1 MLRNEYNIFSSLNI
15 IEIFIFQFSTFIN
28 VCNFD
33 LGQYLKN
40 RSIALL
46 IATRAKYLI
55 VRSQRPLLL
64 GNNGNCR
71 IARITGDN
79 FTNIVITNYVQYQNS
94 SQFCNFLTRFV
105 LLHYFFLS
113 QYRQLMSLQR
123 FNLDNKQSL
132 RSC

>member
-15 IEIFIFQFSTFIN
+15 IEIFIFQLSTFIN

-79 FTNIVITNYVQYQNS
+79 FTNIVITNYV
-94 SQFCNFLTRFV
+94 
-105 LLHYFFLS
+105 
-113 QYRQLMSLQR
+113 
-123 FNLDNKQSL
+123 
-132 RSC
+132 